1 MYCVKVVINVYFV
14 KPMSNNS
21 FQDLLKD
28 TERSASTVASSKN
41 NVSKN
46 RGNIIPCELPIN
58 VDLFTFTFQFDF
70 LNLTSIP
77 SCVWGCLYFQMTLI
91 VLNYVHLEQV
101 TTSMLV
107 FCWYVKNPDMIFLF
121 FRLFKIVK
129 YFLPLYCQDK
139 CYIFTSYPI
148 AKTFGNFWQMVW
160 EQNVSTIVV
169 MTGHSD
175 DREVYATL

>member
-1 MYCVKVVINVYFV
+1 MNKDIYCVKVAINVYFV

-70 LNLTSIP
+70 LKLTSIP

-129 YFLPLYCQDK
+129 YILTFVLLGQMLHFNELPYSKNIWELLANGMGTK
-139 CYIFTSYPI
+139 CLNNSC
-148 AKTFGNFWQMVW
+148 
-160 EQNVSTIVV
+160 
-169 MTGHSD
+169 D
-175 DREVYATL
+175 DRTQR

>member
-46 RGNIIPCELPIN
+46 RGNIIPCELQIN

-107 FCWYVKNPDMIFLF
+107 FCWYVKNPDMILLF
-121 FRLFKIVK
+121 FRLFKIVT
-129 YFLPLYCQDK
+129 
-139 CYIFTSYPI
+139 YILTFVLLGQMLHFNELSYS
-148 AKTFGNFWQMVW
+148 KNVW
-160 EQNVSTIVV
+160 ELLANGMGTKCLNNSC
-169 MTGHSD
+169 D
-175 DREVYATL
+175 DRTQR

>member
-107 FCWYVKNPDMIFLF
+107 FCWYVKNPDMILLF
-121 FRLFKIVK
+121 FRLFKI
-129 YFLPLYCQDK
+129 
-139 CYIFTSYPI
+139 YILTFVLLGQMLHFNELSYS
-148 AKTFGNFWQMVW
+148 KNVW
-160 EQNVSTIVV
+160 ELLANDMGTKCLNNSC
-169 MTGHSD
+169 D
-175 DREVYATL
+175 DRTQR